1 MKGTRLSA
9 EVRERGGPAV
19 ANEIALDG
27 ISCFGV
33 PLEKSEG
40 ERERI
45 IEALFTAAL
54 LVLHNCYVAS
64 KRQTQIR
71 KVFVLTR
78 CGTVTCNTNG

>member
-33 PLEKSEG
+33 PLKKSEG
-40 ERERI
+40 ERERERERI

-54 LVLHNCYVAS
+54 LVLHSCFKKTDSNQKSVCVDTMWYS
-64 KRQTQIR
+64 DMQY
-71 KVFVLTR
+71 
-78 CGTVTCNTNG
+78 

>member
-33 PLEKSEG
+33 PLKKSEG
-40 ERERI
+40 ERER
-45 IEALFTAAL
+45 E
-54 LVLHNCYVAS
+54 
-64 KRQTQIR
+64 RER
-71 KVFVLTR
+71 E
-78 CGTVTCNTNG
+78 